1 MPAFTPRTKDEI
13 LQSLVMRMVALS
25 ELSDLRE
32 NSGFT
37 TLLGVVSERLEEC
50 EFRVDEFVA
59 AHHFR
64 NVTGSL
70 ARDRVAQLPGKGLG
84 GQLPESPAYGRVLQL
99 TRTNP
104 AGDLDLA
111 AGDVLVGRSDNPGV
125 VYQLAE
131 AGAFAD
137 GEVSTSAET
146 PLRIICLTP
155 GEVGNCPIGAI
166 DRVIKAPQ
174 GIIDAANVDALSN
187 GQAAESVA
195 QYVKRAEA
203 YLASLAG
210 RPQARPLEYLAT
222 TFRSSNGVR
231 AKNAKVY
238 RDPQR
243 PGYAELVV
251 DDGYSFAGFTR
262 SGATTSGTVPVSGQS
277 ELWFEAPAATTPEI
291 WINGVKLD
299 AQYGI
304 EPDWRI
310 EHELGRVTFK
320 DESVLLP
327 PGATW
332 EVKNYQ
338 VFTDFIAELQDVVLG
353 MTDDINEPGWVAS
366 GNRLRVVPPRGQ
378 DLPLDIIVWL
388 RSGYRL
394 EDVTLAIQEVGVA
407 HVATLVAGEPFRPFR
422 LYGRLDGQIEGVED
436 IEIRTPEGPQWP
448 SAGRRWS
455 TRAAIINV
463 TSGG

>member
-1 MPAFTPRTKDEI
+1 MPAYYPETKEEI
-13 LQSLVMRMVALS
+13 LQSLVMRIVALS

-37 TLLGVVSERLEEC
+37 TMLGVVAERFEDYGARLDD
-50 EFRVDEFVA
+50 FHA

-64 NVTGSL
+64 NVKGSL

-104 AGDLDLA
+104 AGALDLA

-131 AGAFAD
+131 AGTFAD
-137 GEVSTSAET
+137 GDVSTSAET
-146 PLRIICLTP
+146 PLRVICLTS

-174 GIIDAANVDALSN
+174 GIIGATNVDALSN

-210 RPQARPLEYLAT
+210 RPQAGPLEYLAT
-222 TFRSSNGVR
+222 TFRSSTGVR
-231 AKNAKVY
+231 AKNARVY

-251 DDGYSFAGFTR
+251 DDGYAFAGFTR
-262 SGATTSGTVPVSGQS
+262 SGATSSGTVPVSGQS
-277 ELWFEAPAATTPEI
+277 ELWFESPAATTPEI
-291 WINGVKLD
+291 WINGVKLE
-299 AQYGI
+299 AQYGV
-304 EPDWRI
+304 EPDWRV
-310 EHELGRVTFK
+310 EHELGRVVFK

-327 PGATW
+327 PGAAW
-332 EVKNYQ
+332 EVKNYD

-353 MTDDINEPGWVAS
+353 MIDDINEPGWVAS
-366 GNRLRVVPPRGQ
+366 GNRLRVLPPRSQ
-378 DLPLDIIVWL
+378 DLPLEIIAWL
-388 RSGYRL
+388 VSGYL
-394 EDVTLAIQEVGVA
+394 LDDVEPAIQEVAVA
-407 HVATLVAGEPFRPFR
+407 HVATLTAGEPFRPFR
-422 LYGRLDGQIEGVED
+422 LYGRLSNQIEGVED
-436 IEIRTPEGPQWP
+436 IEIRTPEGPQWAA
-448 SAGRRWS
+448 SGRRWS
-455 TRAAIINV
+455 TRAAIIDV
-463 TSGG
+463 KSGG